1 MKMGAQREISMKQL
15 KLFTLV
21 FLMVSSQIIGET
33 GKYTKN
39 LEVALPGFQI
49 PEAWMTNH
57 EPFRVIGNLYGVGGQ
72 DLSVFLITSDEGH
85 ILVNTAVEGSIKDI
99 SANIDSLGFS
109 INDVKVL
116 LSMQS
121 HFDHTADLALIK
133 ELTGAKM
140 YATKKD
146 APILE
151 DGGVSDPHF
160 GGVETFRPIKVDKII
175 KDGEIISVGSTKL
188 KVHYHPGHTEGSSS
202 YSMQVEESG
211 KVYDVLIAN
220 MGTINPGKKMI
231 VDPTYEGVSEDFAFT
246 YKDQKMMNVDIWV
259 AAHKSHYGFYDK
271 YQPNQTYDP
280 ETFLDPDGYL
290 DAIEALEIVYI
301 KLVNVEL
308 KQKNDQ

>member
-1 MKMGAQREISMKQL
+1 MRKL
-15 KLFTLV
+15 KLVTV
-21 FLMVSSQIIGET
+21 AFLLVSSQIIGEP
-33 GKYTKN
+33 GKYSKN
-39 LEVALPGFQI
+39 LEAAFPDFQM
-49 PEAWMTNH
+49 PKAWMSNH
-57 EPFRVIGNLYGVGGQ
+57 KPFRVIGNLYGVGGQ
-72 DLSVFLITSDEGH
+72 DLSVYLITSDDGH
-85 ILVNTAVEGSIKDI
+85 ILINTAAAGSLRDI
-99 SANIDSLGFS
+99 RANIESLGFS

-160 GGVETFRPIKVDKII
+160 GGFETFRPIEVDKIVE
-175 KDGEIISVGSTKL
+175 DGEIITVGNTDL
-188 KVHYHPGHTEGSSS
+188 TVHYHPGHTEGSSS
-202 YSMQVEESG
+202 YSMRVKESG
-211 KVYDVLIAN
+211 KIYDVLIAN

-231 VDPTYEGVSEDFAFT
+231 VDPTYEGVSEDFAST

-259 AAHKSHYGFYDK
+259 AAHKSQYGFYDK

-280 ETFLDPDGYL
+280 EMFVDPDGYL
-290 DAIEALEIVYI
+290 DAIEALEIAYI
-301 KLVNVEL
+301 KQVNSEL
-308 KQKNDQ
+308 KQRNDQ

>member
-1 MKMGAQREISMKQL
+1 MRKL
-15 KLFTLV
+15 KLVTV
-21 FLMVSSQIIGET
+21 AFLLVSSQIIGEP
-33 GKYTKN
+33 GKYSKN
-39 LEVALPGFQI
+39 LEAAFPDFQM
-49 PEAWMTNH
+49 PKAWMSNH

-72 DLSVFLITSDEGH
+72 DLSVYLITSDDGH
-85 ILVNTAVEGSIKDI
+85 ILINTAAAGSLRDI
-99 SANIDSLGFS
+99 RANIESLGFS

-160 GGVETFRPIKVDKII
+160 GGFETFRPIEVDKII
-175 KDGEIISVGSTKL
+175 EDGEIISIGDTDL
-188 KVHYHPGHTEGSSS
+188 TVHYHPGHTEGSSS
-202 YSMQVEESG
+202 YSMRVKESG
-211 KVYDVLIAN
+211 KIYDVLIAN

-231 VDPTYEGVSEDFAFT
+231 VDPTYEGVSEDFAST

-259 AAHKSHYGFYDK
+259 AAHKSQYGFYDK

-280 ETFLDPDGYL
+280 EMFVDPDGYL
-290 DAIEALEIVYI
+290 DAIEALEIAYI
-301 KLVNVEL
+301 KQVNSEL
-308 KQKNDQ
+308 KQRNDQ

>member
-1 MKMGAQREISMKQL
+1 MRKL
-15 KLFTLV
+15 KLVTV
-21 FLMVSSQIIGET
+21 AFLLVSSQIIGEP
-33 GKYTKN
+33 GKYSKN
-39 LEVALPGFQI
+39 LEAAFPDFQM
-49 PEAWMTNH
+49 PKAWMSNH

-72 DLSVFLITSDEGH
+72 DLSVYLITSDDGH
-85 ILVNTAVEGSIKDI
+85 ILINTAAAGSLRDI
-99 SANIDSLGFS
+99 RANIESLGFS

-160 GGVETFRPIKVDKII
+160 GGFETFRPIEVDKII
-175 KDGEIISVGSTKL
+175 EDGEIISVGNTDL
-188 KVHYHPGHTEGSSS
+188 TVHYHSGHTEGSSS
-202 YSMQVEESG
+202 YSMRVKESG
-211 KVYDVLIAN
+211 KIYDVLIAN

-231 VDPTYEGVSEDFAFT
+231 VDPTYEGVSEDFAST

-259 AAHKSHYGFYDK
+259 AAHKSQYGFYDK

-280 ETFLDPDGYL
+280 EMFVDPDGYL
-290 DAIEALEIVYI
+290 DAIEALEIAYI
-301 KLVNVEL
+301 KQVNSEL
-308 KQKNDQ
+308 KQRNDQ